1 MIIST
6 VRTEKPG
13 FLASDKRVNVMLT
26 RCKKGMVVVTNS
38 RFFLS
43 AGAETLI
50 GKLLCHWKEKQGA
63 YKVWVD
69 WREIVEKN
77 VDLPGCVAPRP
88 LPSPAPPAPVAIP
101 NVDFAKL
108 SLNNSPATTSTDS
121 GTPSPS
127 TPRSQTPQVPQ
138 RNHSSAVSSV
148 TFPPS
153 SLSPSGAVVPDVFK
167 PKALQGSW
175 ANITRM
181 KAIKHS
187 NSMSP
192 QSSIPEPLSPIQRHT
207 QSTSRGRLRSE
218 ASHIR
223 QTTPQSRTES
233 ESYPTLPS
241 EETPW
246 REFPKAAAAPVL
258 GQWAAGSGPV
268 KDLTLWRQQQKK

>member
-1 MIIST
+1 
-6 VRTEKPG
+6 
-13 FLASDKRVNVMLT
+13 MLT
-26 RCKKGMVVVTNS
+26 RCKKGMVIVTNT
-38 RFFLS
+38 RFLLS
-43 AGAETLI
+43 AGAQTLI
-50 GKLLCHWKEKQGA
+50 GKLLGYWKEKQGA

-69 WREIVEKN
+69 WKDIVEKN

-88 LPSPAPPAPVAIP
+88 QLPSPAPPPPVAIP
-101 NVDFAKL
+101 NIDFAKL
-108 SLNNSPATTSTDS
+108 SLNDTPATMSTSS

-127 TPRSQTPQVPQ
+127 TPRSQTPQVP
-138 RNHSSAVSSV
+138 RRHLSSPVPSV
-148 TFPPS
+148 TLPPS
-153 SLSPSGAVVPDVFK
+153 IPSPSGSVELDGFK

-175 ANITRM
+175 ANVTRT

-187 NSMSP
+187 NSIPP

-218 ASHIR
+218 TLPIR
-223 QTTPQSRTES
+223 ETTPRSHTES

-246 REFPKAAAAPVL
+246 RELPKAAAPIR